1 MKKLLLSLCLFFSF
15 SLFAENEL
23 QQANERSLQRLH
35 NALSQVEPLQVQLPH
50 DTKIQFTLDK
60 KDGILIQVRTPKD
73 SISLIFDT
81 GAGFSSVTKSVA
93 ERLGI
98 RILVDSIIGGGG
110 TGYIEYVSF
119 GVADTLFVGDILYKN
134 VIFAIMEDESFTWPE
149 IDYYIHGTL
158 GFPEIK
164 VLPSIKIHNK
174 TNVLEVFSTAP
185 ELQESNMKFNQNN
198 QMIIT
203 VNDSLLFFLDT
214 GSNWTDLK
222 VAYYNRNKQRV
233 HKIGQLTTVTR
244 GGMSEIRDFSV
255 YILNDFPITIGET
268 TTIMPE
274 IRAFREYTFLRY
286 DGILGMDVISQFD
299 YMLLDF
305 NNMRFSLG
313 NVEKS
318 VEE

>member
-203 VNDSLLFFLDT
+203 VNDSLLFF
-214 GSNWTDLK
+214 
-222 VAYYNRNKQRV
+222 
-233 HKIGQLTTVTR
+233 
-244 GGMSEIRDFSV
+244 
-255 YILNDFPITIGET
+255 
-268 TTIMPE
+268 
-274 IRAFREYTFLRY
+274 
-286 DGILGMDVISQFD
+286 
-299 YMLLDF
+299 
-305 NNMRFSLG
+305 
-313 NVEKS
+313 
-318 VEE
+318 